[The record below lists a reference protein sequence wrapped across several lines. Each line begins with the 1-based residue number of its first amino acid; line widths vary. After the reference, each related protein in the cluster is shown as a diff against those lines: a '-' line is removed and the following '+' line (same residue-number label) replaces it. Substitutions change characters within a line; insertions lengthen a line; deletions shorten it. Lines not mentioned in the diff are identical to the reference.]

1 MEDFEIYVRLI
12 ECTNKDGKKFNA
24 YETCDTKDKK
34 RLSVAFLRDGMEPL
48 KQSAKIKVLAARMDL
63 SKRYPILR
71 ISNYAIVNTDTPKED
86 SHIKE
91 FFG

>member
-1 MEDFEIYVRLI
+1 MKDFEIYVRMI

-48 KQSAKIKVLAARMDL
+48 KQSARIKVLAARMDL
-63 SKRYPILR
+63 SKRYPVLR
-71 ISNYAIVNTDTPKED
+71 ISNYAIVNTDEKEKD
-86 SHIKE
+86 NHISE
-91 FFG
+91 YFN

>member
-12 ECTNKDGKKFNA
+12 ECTNSDGKKFNA

-63 SKRYPILR
+63 SKRYPVLR
-71 ISNYAIVNTDTPKED
+71 ISNYAIVNTEDKEKD
-86 SHIKE
+86 NHIKDY
-91 FFG
+91 FN